1 MGISGFFSEITET
14 EFQKSSLLTEEHV
27 SLTASQER
35 TYKIKK
41 KTINNIKKKIKR
53 ETQEHNQRK
62 HINTS

>member
-1 MGISGFFSEITET
+1 MWISGFFSEITET

-41 KTINNIKKKIKR
+41 KNYKQHQEENQTGNARAQSKK
-53 ETQEHNQRK
+53 TY
-62 HINTS
+62 

>member
-1 MGISGFFSEITET
+1 MWISGFFSEITET

-41 KTINNIKKKIKR
+41 KNYKQHQEENQTGSARAQSKK
-53 ETQEHNQRK
+53 TY
-62 HINTS
+62 